1 MMVRKAVVDAQSFS
15 SALDQVSKVLRKS
28 SIPVL
33 AEALVSISD
42 GQCTL
47 TATDIETYLFQTVPA
62 RGDDLSF
69 VFRKTKDVAKAC
81 RLFDG
86 ELELEFSDIGEGKH
100 RSLTLCMRCG
110 GRAVEFEVMDAEV
123 YPVCASVEAKASFTA
138 NAADLL
144 KRVELVGY
152 AAGKPTPYARATC
165 CNVQFSGGHVFAMDG
180 TRLACDTDETL
191 MVPRPFMTYVES
203 LSHLRMF
210 GNQEVTVELGER
222 QGRITNGTASIIFC
236 INGVD
241 VYPVDG
247 AVPHSCQEEFYVQ
260 TRDLLRELKYLKEFT
275 ANERK
280 PYVRFTKGSLVMPTS
295 TGKCSTRVEIDGH
308 SDITFAFS
316 LPEMLDAVRQFKD
329 ESRIKLK
336 VNSAV
341 SPVILE
347 AEGRGDFA
355 LVCPARLTDRLLAA

>member
-1 MMVRKAVVDAQSFS
+1 MIRKASVDAKAFS
-15 SALDQVSKVLRKS
+15 TALDQVSKVLRKS

-33 AEALVSISD
+33 SEVLVAISG
-42 GQCTL
+42 GQCAL
-47 TATDIETYLFQTVPA
+47 TATDIETWLFQKIPA

-86 ELELEFSDIGEGKH
+86 ELELEFSDTGEGKY

-110 GRAVEFEVMDAEV
+110 GRAVEFEAMAAED
-123 YPVCASVEAKASFTA
+123 YPVCAPIKAKASFA
-138 NAADLL
+138 VNAAALL

-152 AAGKPTPYARATC
+152 AAGKPASTERATC
-165 CNVQFSGGHVFAMDG
+165 GNVQFSGKYVFALDG
-180 TRLACDTDETL
+180 TRLACDTDESL
-191 MVPRPFMTYVES
+191 MAPRPFMTYAES

-210 GNQEVTVELGER
+210 GDQEVTVELGER
-222 QGRITNGTASIIFC
+222 QGVITNGTASIIFR

-260 TRDLLRELKYLKEFT
+260 TRDFLRELKYLKEFT

-280 PYVRFTKGSLVMPTS
+280 PYVRFTGGCLFMPTS

-308 SDITFAFS
+308 SDTTFAFP
-316 LPEMLDAVRQFKD
+316 LPKMLDAVRQFKD
-329 ESRIKLK
+329 EPRVKLK
-336 VNSAV
+336 ITSAV
-341 SPVILE
+341 SPIMVE
-347 AEGRGDFA
+347 ADGRGDFA
-355 LVCPARLTDRLLAA
+355 LVCPVRLTDRLMAA